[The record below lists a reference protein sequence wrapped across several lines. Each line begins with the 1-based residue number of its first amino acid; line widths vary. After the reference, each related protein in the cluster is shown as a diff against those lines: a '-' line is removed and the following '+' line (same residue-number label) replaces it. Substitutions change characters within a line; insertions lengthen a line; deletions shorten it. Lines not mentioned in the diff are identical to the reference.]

1 MRSLL
6 VALGRI
12 IIPYPFNQPYN
23 WDVLAAFYQIE
34 AATITAEGVSLADRL
49 DYGVVDHCR
58 WDVSTHIQVMSVNN
72 GSTWEGGK
80 NQY

>member
-12 IIPYPFNQPYN
+12 IIPYRLISLIIGM
-23 WDVLAAFYQIE
+23 VLAAFYQTE

-58 WDVSTHIQVMSVNN
+58 WDVSTHIQAMSVND